1 MDKDVGNARLPRGI
15 RKRDH
20 MEVVAVNATVGNQSE
35 EMKSMTAG
43 PSEGFPQYSV
53 SGQFAI
59 RDCLVN
65 PRQVLIDD
73 PAGSQVKMADF
84 RIAHLSIRQADVSP
98 ARTQSG
104 IWIIPVELV
113 VKRRPRQKR
122 CICIF
127 LSLFST
133 ARVNAPAIA
142 NNEHNR
148 TSHTPGHF

>member
-1 MDKDVGNARLPRGI
+1 
-15 RKRDH
+15 
-20 MEVVAVNATVGNQSE
+20 
-35 EMKSMTAG
+35 MTAG

-84 RIAHLSIRQADVSP
+84 RIAHLSVRQANVSP

-104 IWIIPVELV
+104 TRVVSVELV
-113 VKRRPRQKR
+113 VKRRPRQQR
-122 CICIF
+122 CVCIF
-127 LSLFST
+127 FPFLSPS
-133 ARVNAPAIA
+133 RVNAPAIA
-142 NNEHNR
+142 NDEHNR
-148 TSHTPGHF
+148 ISHTPGHFADDC